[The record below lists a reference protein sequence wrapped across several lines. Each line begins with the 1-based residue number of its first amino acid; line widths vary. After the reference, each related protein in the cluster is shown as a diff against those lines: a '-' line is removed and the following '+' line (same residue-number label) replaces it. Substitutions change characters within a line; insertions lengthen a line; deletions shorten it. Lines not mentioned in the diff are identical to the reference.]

1 MKTIKHTL
9 FKLILIGGLILSADA
24 ALADGWGHHGRGH
37 GHDRHWAP
45 AYTYYGGPRYYGRD
59 RGDNFSLS
67 LNFGSPGYPSGS
79 VTYGNVYRPA
89 PVIVQPARPVII
101 EQNTYVTGG
110 APSLFRD
117 RYGRCYERS
126 YNSVGTEIRTE
137 VPASA
142 CNF

>member
-1 MKTIKHTL
+1 MKTLKHTL
-9 FKLILIGGLILSADA
+9 FKLILIGGLVLSADA
-24 ALADGWGHHGRGH
+24 ALADRWGHHGHGRGH
-37 GHDRHWAP
+37 GYDRHWAP
-45 AYTYYGGPRYYGRD
+45 AWSYRPRYD
-59 RGDNFSLS
+59 HDDHFSLS
-67 LNFGSPGYPSGS
+67 LNFGSPGYSSGS

-101 EQNTYVTGG
+101 EQNTYITPSA

-126 YNSVGTEIRTE
+126 FNTLGTEIRTE